1 MKIAVSSS
9 TVQSSEFKVQSSK
22 FNGKKM
28 IRKIKQISLFMA
40 CMILLLHAA
49 VPHHHH
55 NNTVCLSK
63 LSHKNCDEHCSESH
77 DNSAHHNDND
87 CEESDCIIDDLFTA
101 KDNHEVKIYL
111 DVNVLFS
118 DYNIISLAKITL
130 ENILKNKGIDF
141 RRGFIPLI
149 YHNPHVSSI
158 FGLRAP
164 PV

>member
-1 MKIAVSSS
+1 
-9 TVQSSEFKVQSSK
+9 
-22 FNGKKM
+22 M
-28 IRKIKQISLFMA
+28 IRNIKKISLFLA
-40 CMILLLHAA
+40 CMVLLLHAA

-63 LSHKNCDEHCSESH
+63 LSHKNCDEHCEESH
-77 DNSAHHNDND
+77 DSSAHDSSND
-87 CEESDCIIDDLFTA
+87 CEESDCIIDDLFTP

-118 DYNIISLAKITL
+118 YYNIISSVRNSL
-130 ENILKNKGIDF
+130 ENILKKGVEF
-141 RRGFIPLI
+141 RRNFVHLI

>member
-1 MKIAVSSS
+1 
-9 TVQSSEFKVQSSK
+9 
-22 FNGKKM
+22 M

-40 CMILLLHAA
+40 CMILLLHAV

-55 NNTVCLSK
+55 NNTVCLSE
-63 LSHKNCDEHCSESH
+63 LSHNRCDEHCGESH
-77 DNSAHHNDND
+77 DNSAHHENND

-101 KDNHEVKIYL
+101 KDNHEVKTYL

-118 DYNIISLAKITL
+118 DYNVISLAKITL

-141 RRGFIPLI
+141 RRNFVHLI
-149 YHNPHVSSI
+149 YHNPHVNSI

-164 PV
+164 PIQF

>member
-1 MKIAVSSS
+1 MYLIADML
-9 TVQSSEFKVQSSK
+9 
-22 FNGKKM
+22 NIIKKLC
-28 IRKIKQISLFMA
+28 LFSA
-40 CMILLLHAA
+40 CMILLLHAV

-55 NNTVCLSK
+55 NNTVCLSN
-63 LSHKNCDEHCSESH
+63 LSHKKCHDENLCGHTHSDANH
-77 DNSAHHNDND
+77 DHNND

-101 KDNHEVKIYL
+101 KDNQEVKVYL

-118 DYNIISLAKITL
+118 DYNLISLVKKSI
-130 ENILKNKGIDF
+130 ENILKKGVEF
-141 RRGFIPLI
+141 RRNFVHLI